1 MVLLYPQ
8 RFFLRIIKK
17 SSFRAVILLW
27 LLFFVYGCAGQAII
41 YPDSPAEKI
50 PTTIFSGPIAED
62 DVVSAI
68 VDIDLT
74 SPDGYYPTKA
84 ALIIKKPSYLRL
96 ELLPV
101 FGTPDF
107 LLAAS
112 PEKMS
117 IFIPSKENFY
127 YGQPTGANLR
137 KFIHWQFNIEDI
149 VMIFAGTYP
158 SLKEKDMSY
167 QSYRE
172 NSLLRMEMK
181 APSGC
186 SQIVWIGENNRLFK
200 MVRNDENGKE
210 LYTVKYF
217 YDQAPH
223 TLPAKITI
231 SMADGITFLSV
242 KFSEI
247 RIEKATDLSIFDLP
261 IPANVNVI
269 LLQ

>member
-1 MVLLYPQ
+1 MILLYPQ

-17 SSFRAVILLW
+17 YSFLAVKLLW
-27 LLFFVYGCAGQAII
+27 LFFLVYGCAGQAIV
-41 YPDSPAEKI
+41 YPDSPSEKI

-96 ELLPV
+96 EMLPV
-101 FGTPDF
+101 IGTPDF

-117 IFIPSKENFY
+117 IFIPSKEKFY

-158 SLKEKDMSY
+158 SWKEKNIAY
-167 QSYRE
+167 QSYQE
-172 NSLLRMEMK
+172 NNLLRVEMK

-186 SQIVWIGENNRLFK
+186 SQTVWIGENGRLLK
-200 MVRNDENGKE
+200 LVRNDKTGKA
-210 LYTVKYF
+210 LYTVKYT
-217 YDQAPH
+217 YGKAHVSIPE
-223 TLPAKITI
+223 KINI
-231 SMADGITFLSV
+231 SMADGVTSLSV
-242 KFSEI
+242 KYSDVS
-247 RIEKATDLSIFDLP
+247 IEKANDLSIFDIVVP
-261 IPANVNVI
+261 DNVKIIP
-269 LLQ
+269 LY